1 MPSKPCA
8 SAALLLD
15 KCKGTVGQGPA
26 SYRRPGGRLQKCA
39 NVGAKLNACKGAPVA
54 GKTAKG
60 KTDRLLKMYGGHSV
74 SYLNDY
80 LNTIKDGLSR
90 QGRSKLDKLKLIQ
103 QHKKLGGLPKKR

>member
-39 NVGAKLNACKGAPVA
+39 NVGAKLNACKG
-54 GKTAKG
+54 GKNQG
-60 KTDRLLKMYGGHSV
+60 KTDRLLKMYGGHTNE
-74 SYLNDY
+74 YLSNY
-80 LNTIKDGLSR
+80 MERMGF
-90 QGRSKLDKLKLIQ
+90 SKQQQRTRGKLEKLKVIQ
-103 QHKKLGGLPKKR
+103 QKRKLGGLPKKR

>member
-8 SAALLLD
+8 SAATALD

-39 NVGAKLNACKGAPVA
+39 NVGAKLNACKG
-54 GKTAKG
+54 GKNQG

-90 QGRSKLDKLKLIQ
+90 QGRTKLDKLKLIQ

>member
-39 NVGAKLNACKGAPVA
+39 NVGAKLNACKG
-54 GKTAKG
+54 GKNQG